1 MILTKKQREDFEKAA
16 RPLMEYL
23 GTNHHPHV
31 FTVIVDY
38 GRAEIL
44 ESSASIV
51 TDDYVPD

>member
-31 FTVIVDY
+31 FIIVDY